1 MQDTL
6 SFELSR
12 LELDARIFWLIF
24 KKFIQ
29 TFIVSFPKF
38 EESEN
43 FFWLS
48 ALRTEK
54 RP

>member
-24 KKFIQ
+24 EKFIQ

-38 EESEN
+38 EQSGN

-48 ALRTEK
+48 A
-54 RP
+54 